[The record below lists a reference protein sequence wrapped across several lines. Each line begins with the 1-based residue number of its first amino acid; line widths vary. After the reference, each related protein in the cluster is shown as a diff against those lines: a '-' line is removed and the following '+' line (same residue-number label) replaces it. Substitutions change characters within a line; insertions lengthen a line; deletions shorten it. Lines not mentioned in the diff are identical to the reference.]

1 MFFRTLQ
8 DGCLQIIRN
17 DFNTHRCRDFRYLP
31 GGIKFAGLGV
41 DPEGY
46 NGVGIL
52 VGGEQEIAGR
62 VDGKIA
68 GGIAPG

>member
-1 MFFRTLQ
+1 MS
-8 DGCLQIIRN
+8 
-17 DFNTHRCRDFRYLP
+17 
-31 GGIKFAGLGV
+31 GGVEFAGLWV

-62 VDGKIA
+62 VDGKVA